1 MKNLEQELKN
11 YYRSKRL
18 DSHRVTAM
26 QASVHEVGRTRHSVS
41 YLIPIAA
48 VILLTIG
55 IGLWL
60 HISTDSSLTH
70 QVVAEIG
77 HNHRQHGAL
86 VARSDQY
93 GVVQNALSEL
103 DFPIRPRREE
113 LVQDFVLIGGKYCTI
128 QGSRAAQLKLS
139 HRDSGI
145 IHTLYVFPMAD
156 KAKGVEP
163 GIYETDGMQVEL
175 WTDRTL
181 VYGLA
186 RDR

>member
-18 DSHRVTAM
+18 DSHRITAM
-26 QASVHEVGRTRHSVS
+26 QASVHEMQRTRHSVS

-55 IGLWL
+55 VGLWL
-60 HISTDSSLTH
+60 HISTDSVTH

-86 VARSDQY
+86 VVESDQY
-93 GVVQNALSEL
+93 AVVQAALTEL
-103 DFPIRPRREE
+103 DFPIRPRRDEF
-113 LVQDFVLIGGKYCTI
+113 VQDFVLVGGKYCTI
-128 QGSRAAQLKLS
+128 QGLQAAQLKLNHS
-139 HRDSGI
+139 KSQI
-145 IHTLYVFPMAD
+145 IHTLYVLPMGD
-156 KAKGVEP
+156 NIKDVESGV
-163 GIYETDGMQVEL
+163 YETNDVQVEL
-175 WTDRTL
+175 WTDRML

>member
-18 DSHRVTAM
+18 DSHRITAM
-26 QASVHEVGRTRHSVS
+26 QASVHEMQRTRYNVS

-60 HISTDSSLTH
+60 HISADSITH

-86 VARSDQY
+86 VVESDQY
-93 GVVQNALSEL
+93 AVVQAALSEL
-103 DFPIRPRREE
+103 DFPIRPRRDEF
-113 LVQDFVLIGGKYCTI
+113 VQDFVLAGGKYCTI
-128 QGSRAAQLKLS
+128 RGFQAAQLKLS
-139 HRDSGI
+139 HSKSQI
-145 IHTLYVFPMAD
+145 IHTLYVLPIAD
-156 KAKGVEP
+156 NIKDVEP
-163 GIYETDGMQVEL
+163 GIYETNGVQVEL
-175 WTDRTL
+175 WTDQVL
-181 VYGLA
+181 LYGLA
-186 RDR
+186 HGQ

>member
-18 DSHRVTAM
+18 DSHRITAM
-26 QASVHEVGRTRHSVS
+26 QASVHEMQRTRYNVS

-60 HISTDSSLTH
+60 HISADSVTH

-86 VARSDQY
+86 VVESDQY
-93 GVVQNALSEL
+93 AVVQAALSEL
-103 DFPIRPRREE
+103 DFPIRPRRDEF
-113 LVQDFVLIGGKYCTI
+113 VQDFVLAGGKYCTI
-128 QGSRAAQLKLS
+128 QGLQAAQLKLS
-139 HRDSGI
+139 HSKSQV
-145 IHTLYVFPMAD
+145 IHTLYVLPMGD
-156 KAKGVEP
+156 NIKDVESGV
-163 GIYETDGMQVEL
+163 YETNGVQVEL

-186 RDR
+186 RYR

>member
-1 MKNLEQELKN
+1 MKSLEQELKN
-11 YYRSKRL
+11 YYQSKRL
-18 DSHRVTAM
+18 DSHRITAM
-26 QASVHEVGRTRHSVS
+26 QASVHEMKRTRHSVS

-77 HNHRQHGAL
+77 HNHHQHDAL
-86 VARSDQY
+86 VVESDQY
-93 GVVQNALSEL
+93 AVVQAALSEL
-103 DFPIRPRREE
+103 DFPIRPHRDEF
-113 LVQDFVLIGGKYCTI
+113 VQDFVLVGGKYCTI

-139 HRDSGI
+139 HSKSQI
-145 IHTLYVFPMAD
+145 VHTLYVFPMRD
-156 KAKGVEP
+156 NIKDVESGV
-163 GIYETDGMQVEL
+163 YETNGVQVEL
-175 WTDRTL
+175 WTGRTL

>member
-1 MKNLEQELKN
+1 MEQELKN

-18 DSHRVTAM
+18 DSHKITAM
-26 QASVHEVGRTRHSVS
+26 QASVHEMERTRHSVS

-60 HISTDSSLTH
+60 HISTDSVTH

-86 VARSDQY
+86 VVESDQY
-93 GVVQNALSEL
+93 AVVQAALSEL
-103 DFPIRPRREE
+103 DFPIRPRRDEF
-113 LVQDFVLIGGKYCTI
+113 VQDFVLAGGRYCTI
-128 QGSRAAQLKLS
+128 RGFQAAQLKLS
-139 HRDSGI
+139 HSKSQI
-145 IHTLYVFPMAD
+145 IHTLYVFPMRD
-156 KAKGVEP
+156 NIKDIESGV
-163 GIYETDGMQVEL
+163 YETNGVQVEL

-186 RDR
+186 HDR

>member
-18 DSHRVTAM
+18 DSHRITAM
-26 QASVHEVGRTRHSVS
+26 QASVNEMGRTRHSVS

-60 HISTDSSLTH
+60 HISTDSNLTH
-70 QVVAEIG
+70 QVVTEIED
-77 HNHRQHGAL
+77 NHRQHGAL
-86 VARSDQY
+86 MVKSDQY
-93 GVVQNALSEL
+93 GIVQNALSEL
-103 DFPIRPRREE
+103 DFPFQPRRDN
-113 LVQDFVLIGGKYCTI
+113 LVRDFLLIGGKYCTI

-139 HRDSGI
+139 RRDSGI

-156 KAKGVEP
+156 KAKGLKP
-163 GIYETDGMQVEL
+163 GIYETDGIQVEL
-175 WTDRTL
+175 WIDRTL